1 MPEPAPVRRHDIDH
15 LRNIAV
21 LLLLP
26 FHAARAFDTDP
37 WHIKLGSGAGW
48 ADWTVRLIGQ
58 WHMPILF
65 MMAGMSAWYA
75 LARRGAGTFA
85 RERLWRLGVPLVA
98 GTLLLIPPQVYVE
111 RISGVAGR
119 IKTQPFE
126 GGYAAFYP
134 EFFACC
140 YPQGNFSY
148 HHLWFVFYLL
158 VFSLLA
164 LPLFRWLAADGGRRL
179 SRALAWAAAGPRLFL
194 LGIPL
199 VAAELALRGRFP
211 NWQDLI
217 HDWANNAHYIYLLLA
232 GFAFAGVPALNAA
245 AVRLR
250 RAALAAAVVLTAG
263 WAAAI
268 AELPGGAYSGA
279 YFVRVGLRTAGEW
292 CWLVAFLGH
301 ARVWLDRDL
310 GALTRFGRYA
320 YPFYLWHQ
328 TAIVVLAYLLLSW
341 PAPAPLL
348 WLALAIGGGILSWL
362 GCRLADT
369 SPATRA
375 AFGMRGPA
383 RAPRPA

>member
-1 MPEPAPVRRHDIDH
+1 MPDIARVRRHDIDH

-26 FHAARAFDTDP
+26 FHAARAFDADP
-37 WHIKLGSGAGW
+37 WHIKLGAGAGW
-48 ADWTVRLIGQ
+48 ADWIVRLIGQ
-58 WHMPILF
+58 WHMPVLF

-75 LARRGAGTFA
+75 LAHRGAGRFA
-85 RERLWRLGVPLVA
+85 RERLLRLAVPLVA
-98 GTLLLIPPQVYVE
+98 GTLLLIPPQVYIE

-126 GGYAAFYP
+126 GSYFAFYP

-140 YPQGNFSY
+140 YPAGNFSY

-158 VFSLLA
+158 VFSLVA

-179 SRALAWAAAGPRLFL
+179 SRALSCAAAGPRLFL
-194 LGIPL
+194 LGLPL
-199 VAAELALRGRFP
+199 VLAELALRGRFP
-211 NWQDLI
+211 NWQDLV
-217 HDWANNAHYIYLLLA
+217 HDWANNAHYFYLLLV
-232 GFAFAGVPALNAA
+232 GFAVAGVPALNAA

-250 RAALAAAVVLTAG
+250 HAALGAAIILTAG

-268 AELPGGAYSGA
+268 VDLTGGAYSGP
-279 YFVRVGLRTAGEW
+279 YFVRIGLRTAGEW
-292 CWLVAFLGH
+292 CWLIAFLGY

-328 TAIVVLAYLLLSW
+328 TSIVVLAYVLLPW
-341 PAPAPLL
+341 QAPAVLL
-348 WLALAIGGGILSWL
+348 WLALAVGGGLLSWL
-362 GCRLADT
+362 ACRLVDT
-369 SPATRA
+369 NPATRT
-375 AFGMRGPA
+375 AFGMRGRA
-383 RAPRPA
+383 RVARPA